1 MHSPPSRTRFA
12 APAVAAFCT
21 ALFLAA
27 PPSASAATTEMVLY
41 AFTGGNDGA
50 IPYAGLIADS
60 AGNLYGTTRNG
71 GAYAGGTVFKLAPPA
86 AGTTTWTETV
96 LHSFAGSPSDGAY
109 PYAGLIADSAG
120 NLYGTTTVGGA
131 SNLGVVFKLAP
142 DGTETVLA

>member
-60 AGNLYGTTRNG
+60 AGNLYGTTTDG
-71 GAYAGGTVFKLAPPA
+71 GASACGEVFKLAPPA
-86 AGTTTWTETV
+86 AGATSWTEKV
-96 LHSFAGSPSDGAY
+96 MNSFAGSASDGA
-109 PYAGLIADSAG
+109 
-120 NLYGTTTVGGA
+120 
-131 SNLGVVFKLAP
+131 
-142 DGTETVLA
+142 